1 MQTRR
6 GDDPRTLP
14 TPAEPA
20 LRVILRRLRE
30 IMAEPGDGQSRLD
43 KIVRQISGLMVAEV
57 CSIYIKRQDDSL
69 ELFATEGLKQEAVHT
84 TRMMRGEGIVGRCA
98 ELAVPINEPD
108 VQKHPA
114 FSYRPETGEE
124 IYHSM
129 LAVPILRGG
138 TVLGVLVVQN
148 RTRREYSEED
158 VEVLLTTAM
167 VVAEHLVSEAMA
179 GAGAA
184 AELGR
189 SLTGV
194 VPGEVIS
201 DGIALGHVVLHE
213 PRVVV
218 TKLLAEDI
226 ASELQRL
233 ESAVQK
239 LRLSLD
245 ELLSAEALAQAGDHR
260 DVLEAYR
267 MFANDRGWVRRMEA
281 AIREGL
287 TAEAAVERVHNATR
301 TRMLRQNDPYW
312 RERLRDLDDLSARL
326 LRILAGRTTAA
337 REGFQLPADT
347 ILVAR
352 TMGPAELLDYDRSKL
367 RGLIIEEGSGQS
379 HVAIVARALE
389 LAAVG
394 QARGVVERVS
404 TGDPIIVDAETGDI
418 HVRPSADV
426 VAAYSDKVRFRARR
440 QRQYQALRDLPT
452 VTKDGARITLQI
464 NAGLLVDIPHLAESG
479 AEGIGLFRT
488 ELQFMISSTFPRR
501 DRQTEAYRQILDGAG
516 EKPVVFRSL
525 DIGGDKVL
533 PYIRHPKEE
542 NPALGWR
549 AIRMSL
555 DRPGLFRT
563 QIQALLRAAGGREL
577 NVMIPMVSAV
587 SEVEA
592 ARALITR
599 EVTHLERLG
608 VPRPERL
615 RLGAMIEV
623 PGLLFELDA
632 LMPHVDFVSVGSND
646 LLQFLFAA
654 DRSNAQVGHRYDPLS
669 VSALRALKQV
679 IRAGARQGV
688 PVTLCGEMAG
698 RTLEAMALIGLGF
711 RTISMAPA
719 FIGPVK
725 TMILSLDAAKLSGV
739 LDELLQSRSG
749 SIRSDLQQ
757 FAGSEGVELA

>member
-14 TPAEPA
+14 TEPA

-57 CSIYIKRQDDSL
+57 CSIYLKRQDGSL
-69 ELFATEGLKQEAVHT
+69 ELFATEGLKKEAVHN
-84 TRMMRGEGIVGRCA
+84 TRMQRSEGLIGRCA
-98 ELAVPINEPD
+98 EIAVPINEPD
-108 VQKHPA
+108 AQLHPA

-129 LAVPILRGG
+129 LAVPVLRGG
-138 TVLGVLVVQN
+138 TVLGVLAVQN
-148 RTRREYSEED
+148 RTRREYSDED

-167 VVAEHLVSEAMA
+167 VVAEHIVS
-179 GAGAA
+179 GAVVGAT
-184 AELGR
+184 AEISR
-189 SLTGV
+189 SLAGV
-194 VPGEVIS
+194 ARGEPIS
-201 DGIALGHVVLHE
+201 EGIALGHVVLHE

-218 TKLLAEDI
+218 TKLLAEDV
-226 ASELQRL
+226 AVELERL
-233 ESAVQK
+233 EAAVHR
-239 LRLSLD
+239 LRISLD
-245 ELLSAEALAQAGDHR
+245 EMMSAEALAQAGDHR

-267 MFANDRGWVRRMEA
+267 MFANDRGWMRRMEA
-281 AIREGL
+281 AVREGL
-287 TAEAAVERVHNATR
+287 TAEAAVERVQNATR

-312 RERLRDLDDLSARL
+312 RERLRDLDDLSDRL

-337 REGFQLPADT
+337 REGLQLPADT

-352 TMGPAELLDYDRSKL
+352 TMGPAELLDYNREKL
-367 RGLIIEEGSGQS
+367 RGLVIEEGSGQS
-379 HVAIVARALE
+379 HVAIVARALG

-394 QARGVVERVS
+394 QARGIVEQVA
-404 TGDPIIVDAETGDI
+404 TGDPIIVDAETGDV
-418 HVRPSADV
+418 HVRPSAEV

-452 VTKDGARITLQI
+452 LTKDGARIHLQI
-464 NAGLLVDIPHLAESG
+464 NAGLIVDIPHLVESG

-488 ELQFMISSTFPRR
+488 ELQFMVSSTFPRR
-501 DRQTEAYRQILDGAG
+501 DKQTETYRQIMDGAG
-516 EKPVVFRSL
+516 SKPVVFRSL
-525 DIGGDKVL
+525 DIGGDKIL

-549 AIRMSL
+549 AIRISL

-563 QIQALLRAAGGREL
+563 QVQALLRAAAGREL
-577 NVMIPMVSAV
+577 SIMIPMVSTVWEIEAAKGLIAR
-587 SEVEA
+587 EVE
-592 ARALITR
+592 L
-599 EVTHLERLG
+599 LEKRG
-608 VPRPERL
+608 VPRPVKL

-623 PGLLFELDA
+623 PSLLYELDA
-632 LMPHVDFVSVGSND
+632 LMPHVDFASVGSND

-654 DRSNAQVGHRYDPLS
+654 DRANAEVGHRYDPLS

-679 IRAGARQGV
+679 VRAGARHGV

-698 RTLEAMALIGLGF
+698 RTLEAMALIGLGY

-719 FIGPVK
+719 SIGPVK
-725 TMILSLDAAKLSGV
+725 SMILSLDAAKVAGV
-739 LDELLQSRSG
+739 VDELLETRSG
-749 SIRSDLQQ
+749 SIRSDLLE
-757 FAGSEGVELA
+757 FARAEGVELS

>member
-14 TPAEPA
+14 TEPA

-57 CSIYIKRQDDSL
+57 CSIYLKRQDGSL
-69 ELFATEGLKQEAVHT
+69 ELFATEGLNKEAVHN
-84 TRMMRGEGIVGRCA
+84 TRMKRGEGLVGRCA

-108 VQKHPA
+108 AKLHPA

-138 TVLGVLVVQN
+138 TVLGVLAVQN
-148 RTRREYSEED
+148 RTRREYSDED

-167 VVAEHLVSEAMA
+167 VVAEHIVSGAVA

-184 AELGR
+184 AEISR
-189 SLTGV
+189 SLAGV
-194 VPGEVIS
+194 VHGEPIS
-201 DGIALGHVVLHE
+201 EGIALGHVVLHE

-226 ASELQRL
+226 ETEQERL
-233 ESAVQK
+233 NAAVHA
-239 LRLSLD
+239 LRTSLD
-245 ELLSAEALAQAGDHR
+245 EMLSAESLAQAGDHR
-260 DVLEAYR
+260 EVLEAYR
-267 MFANDRGWVRRMEA
+267 MFADDRGWVRRMEA
-281 AIREGL
+281 AVREGL
-287 TAEAAVERVHNATR
+287 TAEAAVERVQNATR

-312 RERLRDLDDLSARL
+312 RERLRDLDDLSNRL

-337 REGFQLPADT
+337 REGLELPSDT

-352 TMGPAELLDYDRSKL
+352 TMGPAELLDYNRSKL
-367 RGLIIEEGSGQS
+367 RGLVIEDGSGQS
-379 HVAIVARALE
+379 HVAIVARALG

-394 QARGVVERVS
+394 QARGVLDRVS
-404 TGDPIIVDAETGDI
+404 TGDPVIVDGETGDV
-418 HVRPSADV
+418 HLRPSAEV

-440 QRQYQALRDLPT
+440 QRQYQSLRDLPT
-452 VTKDGARITLQI
+452 VTKCGARIALNI
-464 NAGLLVDIPHLAESG
+464 NAGLLVDIPHLVESG

-501 DRQTEAYRQILDGAG
+501 DRQTETYRQILDGAG
-516 EKPVVFRSL
+516 SKPVVFRSL
-525 DIGGDKVL
+525 DIGGDKIL

-563 QIQALLRAAGGREL
+563 QVQALLRAAAGREL
-577 NVMIPMVSAV
+577 SIMIPMVSAV

-592 ARALITR
+592 AKALISH
-599 EVTHLERLG
+599 EVEQLEKRG
-608 VPRPERL
+608 VRRPAKL
-615 RLGAMIEV
+615 RIGAMVEV
-623 PGLLFELDA
+623 PSILYELDA

-646 LLQFLFAA
+646 LMQFLFAA
-654 DRSNAQVGHRYDPLS
+654 DRSNGQVAHRYDPLS
-669 VSALRALKQV
+669 VSAMRALRQV
-679 IRAGARQGV
+679 VLAGVKHGV

-698 RTLEAMALIGLGF
+698 RTLEAMALIGLGY
-711 RTISMAPA
+711 RAISMAPA
-719 FIGPVK
+719 SIGPVK
-725 TMILSLDAAKLSGV
+725 SMILSLDAAKLACV
-739 LDELLQSRSG
+739 VEELLQTKSG
-749 SIRSDLQQ
+749 SIRSYLQE
-757 FAGSEGVELA
+757 FARAERVELS

>member
-14 TPAEPA
+14 TEPA

-57 CSIYIKRQDDSL
+57 CSIYLKRQDGSL
-69 ELFATEGLKQEAVHT
+69 ELFATEGLKKEAVHN
-84 TRMMRGEGIVGRCA
+84 TRMQRGEGLIGRCA
-98 ELAVPINEPD
+98 EIAVPINEPD
-108 VQKHPA
+108 AQLHPA

-129 LAVPILRGG
+129 LAVPVLRGG
-138 TVLGVLVVQN
+138 TVLGVLAVQN
-148 RTRREYSEED
+148 RTRREYSDED

-167 VVAEHLVSEAMA
+167 VVAEHIVS
-179 GAGAA
+179 GAVVGAT
-184 AELGR
+184 AEISR
-189 SLTGV
+189 SLAGV
-194 VPGEVIS
+194 ARGEPIS
-201 DGIALGHVVLHE
+201 EGIALGHVVLHE

-218 TKLLAEDI
+218 TKLLAEDV
-226 ASELQRL
+226 AVELERL
-233 ESAVQK
+233 EAAVHR
-239 LRLSLD
+239 LRISLD
-245 ELLSAEALAQAGDHR
+245 EMMSAEALAQAGDHR

-267 MFANDRGWVRRMEA
+267 MFANDRGWMRRMEA
-281 AIREGL
+281 AVREGL
-287 TAEAAVERVHNATR
+287 TAEAAVERVQNATR

-312 RERLRDLDDLSARL
+312 RERLRDLDDLSDRL

-337 REGFQLPADT
+337 REGLQLPADT

-352 TMGPAELLDYDRSKL
+352 TMGPAELLDYNREKL
-367 RGLIIEEGSGQS
+367 RGLVIEEGSGQS
-379 HVAIVARALE
+379 HVAIVARALG

-394 QARGVVERVS
+394 QARGIVEQVA
-404 TGDPIIVDAETGDI
+404 TGDPIIVDAETGDV
-418 HVRPSADV
+418 HVRPSAEV

-452 VTKDGARITLQI
+452 VTKDGARIHLQI
-464 NAGLLVDIPHLAESG
+464 NAGLIVDIPHLVESG

-488 ELQFMISSTFPRR
+488 ELQFMVSSTFPRR
-501 DRQTEAYRQILDGAG
+501 DKQTETYRQIMDGAG
-516 EKPVVFRSL
+516 SKPVVFRSL
-525 DIGGDKVL
+525 DIGGDKIL

-549 AIRMSL
+549 AIRISL

-563 QIQALLRAAGGREL
+563 QVQALLRAAAGREL
-577 NVMIPMVSAV
+577 SIMIPMVSTVWEIEAAKGLIAR
-587 SEVEA
+587 EVE
-592 ARALITR
+592 L
-599 EVTHLERLG
+599 LEKRG
-608 VPRPERL
+608 VPRPVKL

-623 PGLLFELDA
+623 PSLLYELDA
-632 LMPHVDFVSVGSND
+632 LMPHVDFASVGSND

-654 DRSNAQVGHRYDPLS
+654 DRANAEVGHRYDPLS

-679 IRAGARQGV
+679 VRAGARHGV

-698 RTLEAMALIGLGF
+698 RTLEAMALIGLGY

-719 FIGPVK
+719 SIGPVK
-725 TMILSLDAAKLSGV
+725 SMILSLDAARVAGV
-739 LDELLQSRSG
+739 VDELLETRSG
-749 SIRSDLQQ
+749 SIRSDLLE
-757 FAGSEGVELA
+757 FARAEGVELS